1 MGSPIKTSGKA
12 TGATAS
18 AASAACPCGAGS
30 YAGCCARYIEGTLPA
45 PTAEALMRSR
55 YTAYVLRNEA
65 YLRATWWPDTLPEE
79 SLTGADD
86 VKWIGLAI
94 AKPAKTE
101 THDSQK
107 DETSV
112 EFTARFKVGG
122 RAHKLHEISLFRRQ
136 ADTAGALRWYYVDGT
151 FPDDDSPA
159 QSKK

>member
-1 MGSPIKTSGKA
+1 MGSPNKTSGKT
-12 TGATAS
+12 TGAH
-18 AASAACPCGAGS
+18 ASAACPCGAGA
-30 YAGCCARYIEGTLPA
+30 YATCCARYIEDTAAA

-86 VKWIGLAI
+86 VKWIGLSI
-94 AKPAKTE
+94 TTPAKRQPQDGQE
-101 THDSQK
+101 
-107 DETSV
+107 DEASV

-136 ADTAGALRWYYVDGT
+136 ADAAGALRWYYVDGA
-151 FPDDDSPA
+151 FPDDT
-159 QSKK
+159 

>member
-1 MGSPIKTSGKA
+1 MGSPNKTSGK
-12 TGATAS
+12 
-18 AASAACPCGAGS
+18 AACPCGAGN
-30 YAGCCARYIEGTLPA
+30 YAGCCARYIEDGLAA

-86 VKWIGLAI
+86 VKWIGLDI
-94 AKPAKTE
+94 AKPKAPMRKE
-101 THDSQK
+101 DQ
-107 DETSV
+107 DAEASV

-136 ADTAGALRWYYVDGT
+136 ADTAGVMRWYYVDGT
-151 FPDDDSPA
+151 FPDDGRAGSTN
-159 QSKK
+159 QSTQQL